1 MPSIIIMNFI
11 AIILLS
17 VSDEYQF
24 RLMISTPAKWENL
37 KSSSGKF
44 AQGGRMTFL
53 ETRALP
59 QAP

>member
-1 MPSIIIMNFI
+1 MNFI